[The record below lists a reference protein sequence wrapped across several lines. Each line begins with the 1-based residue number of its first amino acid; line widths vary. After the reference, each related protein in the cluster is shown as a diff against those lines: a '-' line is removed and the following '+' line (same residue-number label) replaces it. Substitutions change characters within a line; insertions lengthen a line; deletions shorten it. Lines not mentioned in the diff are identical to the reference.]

1 MKILRQSFIILV
13 LIPFL
18 LIAEA
23 IRVPEDQPTIQ
34 AGINAASYG
43 DTVLVADGIYY
54 ENINFKGKGITV
66 ASYFI
71 MDGDTTHIDSTI
83 IDGSQP
89 SHPDSG
95 STVSFISGE
104 RSTSILAGFT
114 ITGGSGTTLTPFL
127 EDARGGGGIFC
138 WNASPSIYNNFI
150 INNVINSVPI
160 AIGGGIMASAD
171 VGGYFISISKNVI
184 KSNSLESDSVAI
196 GAGIYVGFYSL
207 ISENRILQNSATS
220 RLVAAG
226 SGVLGLNIFAN
237 WGSVDFE
244 KNLVSENQSAADAEA
259 YGAVYFE
266 FPDVVVENNTI
277 SNNTLS
283 SGELGWGTGLI
294 VTETEGNSRAVQ
306 NTIINNKTITGE
318 CSGGGILAILTFGLR
333 IQENQIK
340 NNSATY
346 GAGIG
351 TWYSSPTIQG
361 NLIAKNQAKEG
372 AGVWINWFPFD
383 SQPNGLKNHLRKI
396 SRDGKSLNGNPR
408 GTRTFLL
415 NNTIADNEATESGGG
430 VSTNLGSTEIMNS
443 IIWNNIA
450 PADSQI
456 KGVTGVNYSDVQGGY
471 DGLGNLDLDP
481 LFSDTTDYYLSPS
494 VSPVVDAGNPH
505 SAYNDI
511 EDPNNPGLPLFPAL
525 GTLGN
530 DMGAYGGNAAITPQI
545 PLIFGS
551 QFRAFMERVEGAQPG
566 ERPAIVDSFMST
578 VPSFPFIEEGKFVY
592 FLYRGSAS
600 SVTVPG
606 DANNWNTVASP
617 MTRLSDTNLFY
628 AQDIFEPDARLDYKF
643 VLNSNTWIL
652 DPLNPRTVLGGF
664 GPNSELAMP
673 GYVDPLEIVFD
684 PNISHGTL
692 QDTIVHSN
700 ILNNSRTVRV
710 YTPPLYS
717 NSATDSFPVILFHDG
732 LEYISLASANNTIDY
747 LIANNRIEP
756 IIAVFVPP
764 VDRDNE
770 YAFNSTQ
777 QFESFIITELMPAID
792 SRYRTMKDP
801 SKRAMTG
808 PSFGGLITTQICY
821 NNPEEFGLPAPYSP
835 AYWPKNGE
843 IFWQAVNGPVEDL
856 EWYIDWGTYEAG
868 IMLDGRA
875 FRDLMT
881 AKGYS
886 MEWKEW
892 HEGHSWGSW
901 RAHLDNAL
909 EYFFPGSALAIHGK
923 LEIPSEFELWQNYP
937 NPFNPV
943 TTIPYDL
950 PKATKVDLTV
960 YNLLGQEIIKL
971 VDQYQSPGQKNVS
984 WNGRNNYGHQ
994 VASGIYIYH
1003 LKAGENMAV
1012 RKMVLVK

>member
-1 MKILRQSFIILV
+1 MKISLQIVIILG

-18 LIAEA
+18 LRAAA
-23 IRVPEDQPTIQ
+23 IKVPEDQPTIQ

-43 DTVLVADGIYY
+43 DTVLVADGTYH
-54 ENINFKGKGITV
+54 ENINFKGKSITV

-71 MDGDTTHIDSTI
+71 MDLDTSHIDSTI
-83 IDGSQP
+83 NGSQP

-104 RSTSILAGFT
+104 RATSILSGFT
-114 ITGGSGTTLTPFL
+114 ISGGSGTTLAPVL

-138 WNASPSIYNNFI
+138 WNAGPTITHNLI
-150 INNVINSVPI
+150 IDNVIDSAPI
-160 AIGGGIMASAD
+160 VIGGGIMASAD
-171 VGGYFISISKNVI
+171 IGGFYISIENNVI
-184 KSNSLESDSVAI
+184 KSNSLEADSVAV
-196 GAGIYVGFYSL
+196 GGGIHVGFYSL
-207 ISENRILQNSATS
+207 ISGNKILQNTVTS

-226 SGVLGLNIFAN
+226 SGVLGLNLFAN
-237 WGSVDFE
+237 WGNVDF
-244 KNLVSENQSAADAEA
+244 NNNIVSQNQSVAGAEA

-266 FPDVVVENNTI
+266 FSDVVVEHNTI
-277 SNNTLS
+277 KDNTLN

-294 VTETEGNSRAVQ
+294 ITETEGNSRVVK
-306 NTIINNKTITGE
+306 NTITNNKTISGE
-318 CSGGGILAILTFGLR
+318 CRGGGILTILTFDLR

-340 NNSATY
+340 NNLATY

-361 NLIAKNQAKEG
+361 NLIVKNKAKEG

-383 SQPNGLKNHLRKI
+383 NQPATIKNHFGKM
-396 SRDGKSLNGNPR
+396 SRDSQTPVANSR
-408 GTRTFLL
+408 GTRTFLM
-415 NNTIADNEATESGGG
+415 NNTIADNEAMESGGG
-430 VSTNLGSTEIMNS
+430 VSTNLGSAEIMNS
-443 IIWNNIA
+443 IIWNNTA

-456 KGVTGVNYSDVQGGY
+456 KGVTGVSYSNVQGGY
-471 DGLGNLDLDP
+471 NGLGNLNQDP

-494 VSPVVDAGNPH
+494 VSPVIDAGNPH
-505 SAYNDI
+505 TAYNDI

-525 GTLGN
+525 GTLRN
-530 DMGAYGGNAAITPQI
+530 DMGAYGGNPDVTPQI

-551 QFRAFMERVEGAQPG
+551 QFRAFKEQVEAAQPG
-566 ERPAIVDSFMST
+566 ERPAIVDSFMSA

-592 FLYRGSAS
+592 FLYRGSTN
-600 SVTVPG
+600 SVNVPG

-628 AQDIFEPDARLDYKF
+628 WQDIFEPDARLDYKF
-643 VLNSNTWIL
+643 VLNGSNWIL

-664 GPNSELAMP
+664 GPNSELVMP
-673 GYVDPLEIVFD
+673 AYVDSPEIEYYQTI
-684 PNISHGTL
+684 PHGTL
-692 QDTIVHSN
+692 HDTTVHSN
-700 ILNNSRTVRV
+700 ILNNSRLVRI
-710 YTPPLYS
+710 YTPPSYS
-717 NSATDSFPVILFHDG
+717 NSLTDSFPVILFHDG
-732 LEYISLASANNTIDY
+732 LEYISLASANNTLDY

-770 YAFNSTQ
+770 YAFNTTQ
-777 QFESFIITELMPAID
+777 QFESFIISELMPAID
-792 SRYRTMKDP
+792 SRFRTMKNP

-821 NNPEEFGLPAPYSP
+821 NNPDEFGLPAPYSP
-835 AYWPKNGE
+835 AYWPKDGE

-856 EWYIDWGTYEAG
+856 KWYIDWGTYEAG

-875 FRDLMT
+875 FRDFMT
-881 AKGYS
+881 AKGYP

-909 EYFFPGSALAIHGK
+909 EYFFPGSALAVHNE
-923 LEIPSEFELWQNYP
+923 LTIPSEFQLWQNYP
-937 NPFNPV
+937 NPFNPT
-943 TTIPYDL
+943 TTIRYDL
-950 PKATKVDLTV
+950 VKATKVVLTV

-971 VDQYQSPGQKNVS
+971 VDEDQSPGQKKIE

-994 VASGIYIYH
+994 VASGIYIYR
-1003 LKAGENMAV
+1003 LQAGENIAV
-1012 RKMVLVK
+1012 RKMVFVK